1 MFKKVNLNCW
11 NSSAAVT
18 ELMAEK
24 GYGGRTESDFLRLWS
39 DFQQRALDKLTEANK
54 GDKLPVIL
62 WTSHL
67 TEKGKVDKYLDAG
80 NYIIQVG

>member
-1 MFKKVNLNCW
+1 VQVNLNCW

-18 ELMAEK
+18 ELMADQ
-24 GYGGRTESDFLRLWS
+24 GYGRAEEDFLRLWS

-54 GDKLPVIL
+54 GVKLPVIL

-80 NYIIQVG
+80 NYIIQVII